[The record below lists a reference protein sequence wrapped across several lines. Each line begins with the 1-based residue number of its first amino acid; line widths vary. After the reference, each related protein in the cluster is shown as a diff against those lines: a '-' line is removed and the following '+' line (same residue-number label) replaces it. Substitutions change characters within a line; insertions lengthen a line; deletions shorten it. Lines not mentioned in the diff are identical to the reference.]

1 MSVAYDPREP
11 WNPIE
16 FAPRDGTKVLL
27 LFRSGF
33 VDLGRWQ
40 HSVRTVNGKVECEFK
55 GWQTHGMSLGL
66 GGDKSEPFMFALIPG
81 TTGVID
87 NG

>member
-1 MSVAYDPREP
+1 MTVAYDPRET

-16 FAPRDGTKVLL
+16 FAPHDGTKVLL
-27 LFRSGF
+27 LYRNGF

-40 HSVRTVNGKVECEFK
+40 HTVRTVNGKVEHEFK
-55 GWQTHGMSLGL
+55 GWLGHISHIGL
-66 GGDKSEPFMFALIPG
+66 GDKAEPFMFALIPG

>member
-16 FAPRDGTKVLL
+16 FAPLDGTKILL
-27 LFRSGF
+27 LYRNGF

-40 HSVRTVNGKVECEFK
+40 HTVRTVDGKVEHEFK
-55 GWQTHGMSLGL
+55 GWQTYGTSLGL
-66 GGDKSEPFMFALIPG
+66 GKAEPFMFAPIPG

>member
-1 MSVAYDPREP
+1 MTAAYDPRQP

-16 FAPRDGTKVLL
+16 FAPRDGTLVLL
-27 LFRSGF
+27 LYRSGRL
-33 VDLGRWQ
+33 DLGRWQ
-40 HSVRTVNGKVECEFK
+40 HIVRTVNGKREHEFE
-55 GWQTHGMSLGL
+55 GWVPTTMMTGF
-66 GGDKSEPFMFALIPG
+66 GGKPEPFMFALIPG